1 MEKKTVK
8 SHKKKQASF
17 PYYIEFAYC
26 TSIPSYTTYNKPSVR
41 FVVMPTTSQLGPL
54 TEPLELYHPKQFW
67 LGIMQV
73 TPSNKLMHQ
82 ATQIS
87 LK

>member
-1 MEKKTVK
+1 MSIAILNSVTG
-8 SHKKKQASF
+8 
-17 PYYIEFAYC
+17 
-26 TSIPSYTTYNKPSVR
+26 IPSYTTYNKPSVR
-41 FVVMPTTSQLGPL
+41 FVGMPTASQVGPL